1 MSSDDPLN
9 IGILGAANIARY
21 FIDAARTSTRVRV
34 GAIASRDIEKGKAF
48 ALAQGVPVVHPS
60 YDALLADPAIDAIYN
75 PLPNN
80 LHAEWSIRAAQARKH
95 VLCEKPLCLSS
106 RDATAMFEAA
116 EANGVYLVE
125 AYPYRCQPQTIALRE
140 LLKDGLIGKVLT
152 IQASMGF
159 LVEDLRNIRFNPA
172 LGGGALL
179 DVGSYP
185 VSLVRMIAGE
195 RATRVQ
201 ALACWS
207 STGVDSS
214 MVGSMEHAS
223 GLLAQISCG
232 LSTARHRLAVI
243 VGDKGTLTT
252 TYHNDTS
259 AAMPPTIHVT
269 HGARWDARQE
279 IIETPATSGFLAE
292 AESFAALVRGGWS
305 AWPGASQAESK
316 DIVATLEALA
326 ESARTVRTV
335 TLG

>member
-1 MSSDDPLN
+1 MSSNDPLN
-9 IGILGAANIARY
+9 IGVLGAANIARY
-21 FIDAARTSTRVRV
+21 FIDAVSTSTRVRV
-34 GAIASRDIEKGKAF
+34 GAVASRDIDKGKAF
-48 ALAQGVPVVHPS
+48 ASALGVPVVHAS
-60 YDALLADPAIDAIYN
+60 YDALLADPAIDAVYN

-106 RDATAMFEAA
+106 RDAIAMFEAA

-125 AYPYRCQPQTIALRE
+125 GYPYRCQPQTIALRQ
-140 LLKDGLIGKVLT
+140 LLNDGVIGKVQT

-159 LVEDLRNIRFNPA
+159 LVENMRNIRFDPA

-185 VSLVRMIAGE
+185 VSLVRMVAGE

-201 ALACWS
+201 ALARWS

-223 GLLAQISCG
+223 GLLAQISCS

-252 TYHNDTS
+252 TYLNDTS
-259 AAMPPTIHVT
+259 AALPPTIQVM

-279 IIETPATSGFLAE
+279 IIETPATLGFLAE
-292 AESFAALVRGGWS
+292 AESFAALVREGWS
-305 AWPGASQAESK
+305 SWPGASPDESK
-316 DIVATLEALA
+316 DIVRTLEALK
-326 ESARTVRTV
+326 ESVQTGRTTK
-335 TLG
+335 LD